1 MEQYSQKQLDSKINA
16 FIAKK
21 TEQYP
26 ELMQVKKVNHGRL
39 HSHFSSAP
47 VISSMR
53 ALKPQLLG

>member
-1 MEQYSQKQLDSKINA
+1 MEQYSEKTLDLKIKA
-16 FIAKK
+16 FIARK

-26 ELMQVKKVNHGRL
+26 ELMETKRVDRASL
-39 HSHFSSAP
+39 HDRFSSAP